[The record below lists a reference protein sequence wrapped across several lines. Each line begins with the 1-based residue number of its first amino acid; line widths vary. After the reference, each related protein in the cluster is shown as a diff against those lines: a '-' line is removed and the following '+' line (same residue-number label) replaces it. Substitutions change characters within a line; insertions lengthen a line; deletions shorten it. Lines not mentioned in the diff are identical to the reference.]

1 MRVIRGGPAAFPD
14 SRAVTAPV
22 TTCWACDTRRAMD
35 RRLAERNLTA
45 GLLAAGLALLCFG
58 LSFFLAVIYIT

>member
-1 MRVIRGGPAAFPD
+1 MDPAGGHAKARVARQG
-14 SRAVTAPV
+14 
-22 TTCWACDTRRAMD
+22 CDTRRPMD

>member
-1 MRVIRGGPAAFPD
+1 
-14 SRAVTAPV
+14 
-22 TTCWACDTRRAMD
+22 MD